1 MHAIIIF
8 FFCKN
13 AKQDQKSKIKNQK
26 SKIKNQNM
34 QEYFL
39 VYIYIYMRK
48 RLSHMR
54 Y

>member
-1 MHAIIIF
+1 MHAIDIF

-13 AKQDQKSKIKNQK
+13 AKQDQK